1 MARPERVALRPLSEA
16 GREVLGP
23 LLGRLPAHSGAT
35 ISAIVRTGSGENV
48 GALAHR
54 LSGGW
59 LLVEGVA
66 LTDAARIAGYG
77 ADAVRLL
84 ERQALT
90 DGGVRRFGLAV
101 PKGDGLALYAALRL
115 GYRPARP
122 GDGRW
127 RGGPR
132 GDIIAMVRTP
142 GGRD

>member
-1 MARPERVALRPLSEA
+1 MAPPERVALRPLSETD
-16 GREVLGP
+16 REALGP
-23 LLGRLPAHSGAT
+23 LLDRLPDGGAT
-35 ISAIVRTGSGENV
+35 VFAIVRREDGETV

-54 LSGGW
+54 RSGGW
-59 LLVEGVA
+59 LVVEGVA
-66 LTDAARIAGYG
+66 LTDAARTAGYG

-84 ERQALT
+84 ERQAGE
-90 DGGVRRFGLAV
+90 GGAVRRFGLAV
-101 PKGDGLALYAALRL
+101 PKSEGLALYAALRL

-122 GDGRW
+122 GDIRW